1 MTSIRRWQR
10 VPILI
15 GLCVFLL
22 AADPAPTRTVTLRWQ
37 HDGEVSGFR
46 IYRHLY
52 RKPWDQGMDVG
63 LPKKVDGIYLL
74 EIELSNLEAT
84 WIAMTSYNRW
94 GVESERSETRVY
106 LLPE

>member
-1 MTSIRRWQR
+1 
-10 VPILI
+10 
-15 GLCVFLL
+15 

-52 RKPWDQGMDVG
+52 RKPWGQGVDVG
-63 LPKKVDGIYLL
+63 LPEKVDGIYVF

-94 GVESERSETRVY
+94 GVESERSESRVY